1 MSLQPI
7 KLNLKVYQG
16 STFVETIRW
25 ESSLK
30 DYVPITNISKSA
42 PLVVTTNNSHTIP
55 ANWRV
60 KITVTNGMKELSN
73 AIDYLTVT
81 SVTSTTL
88 TFNSINSISYTTY
101 VSGGIIEY
109 NVPIDLA
116 NTTARMQIREKASSS
131 VVIDE
136 LTTANGK
143 LVIDNAL
150 KEIRILVPATV
161 TAAYNFTS
169 AAYNLEIVQ
178 GSTVIPL
185 LFGSVTLERE
195 ITK

>member
-42 PLVVTTNNSHTIP
+42 PLVVTTAGHTIP

-60 KITVTNGMKELSN
+60 KITVTNGMKEISN

-81 SVTSTTL
+81 SVTGNTL

-101 VSGGIIEY
+101 VSGGMIEY

-116 NTTARMQIREKASSS
+116 NTTARMQIREKSSSS

>member
-30 DYVPITNISKSA
+30 DYILIQNISKSA
-42 PLVVTTNNSHTIP
+42 PLVVTTAANHTIP

-60 KITVTNGMKELSN
+60 KITVTSGMKELSN
-73 AIDYLTVT
+73 PLDYLTVT
-81 SVTSTTL
+81 STTNTTL
-88 TFNSINSISYTTY
+88 TFNSINSINYTTY
-101 VSGGIIEY
+101 VSGGMIEY

-116 NTTARMQIREKASSS
+116 NTTARMQIREKVSSS

-143 LVIDNAL
+143 LVVDNSL
-150 KEIRILVPATV
+150 KEIRIIVPATV
-161 TAAYNFTS
+161 TAGYNFTS
-169 AAYNLEIVQ
+169 AAYNLEIIQ

-185 LFGSVTLERE
+185 LFGNVTLERE
-195 ITK
+195 ITR

>member
-42 PLVVTTNNSHTIP
+42 PLVVTTAGHSIP

-60 KITVTNGMKELSN
+60 KITITNGMKELSN
-73 AIDYLTVT
+73 TIDYLTVT
-81 SVTSTTL
+81 SVTGTTL

-101 VSGGIIEY
+101 VSGGMIEY

-116 NTTARMQIREKASSS
+116 NTTARMQIREKSSSS

-150 KEIRILVPATV
+150 KEIRILVPANV

>member
-30 DYVPITNISKSA
+30 EYIPITNISKSA
-42 PLVVTTNNSHTIP
+42 PLVVTTAGHTIP

-73 AIDYLTVT
+73 AIDYLTIT
-81 SVTSTTL
+81 SVTGTTL
-88 TFNSINSISYTTY
+88 TFNSINAINYTTY
-101 VSGGIIEY
+101 VSGGMIEY

-116 NTTARMQIREKASSS
+116 NTTARMQIREKVSSS
-131 VVIDE
+131 VIIDE
-136 LTTANGK
+136 LTTENGK
-143 LVIDNAL
+143 LVVDNSL
-150 KEIRILVPATV
+150 KEIRIVVSASA
-161 TAAYNFTS
+161 TAAYTFNS

-185 LFGSVTLERE
+185 LFGNITLERE
-195 ITK
+195 ITR

>member
-42 PLVVTTNNSHTIP
+42 PLVVTTAGHSIP

-81 SVTSTTL
+81 SVTGTTL
-88 TFNSINSISYTTY
+88 TFNAINSISYTTY
-101 VSGGIIEY
+101 VSGGMIEY

-143 LVIDNAL
+143 LIIDNAL

-161 TAAYNFTS
+161 TAAYNFNS

-178 GSTVIPL
+178 GSVVIPL
-185 LFGSVTLERE
+185 LFGSITLERE

>member
-30 DYVPITNISKSA
+30 NYIPITNISKSA
-42 PLVVTTNNSHTIP
+42 PLVVTTASHSIP

-73 AIDYLTVT
+73 ALDYITVT
-81 SVTSTTL
+81 STTGTTL

-101 VSGGIIEY
+101 VSGGMIEY

-131 VVIDE
+131 VIIDE
-136 LTTANGK
+136 LTTTNGK
-143 LVIDNAL
+143 LVIDNTL
-150 KEIRILVPATV
+150 KEITIIVSATA

-185 LFGSVTLERE
+185 LFGNVILERE
-195 ITK
+195 ITR

>member
-16 STFVETIRW
+16 STFIETIRW

-30 DYVPITNISKSA
+30 EYVPITNISKAA
-42 PLVVTTNNSHTIP
+42 PLVVTTAGHTIP

-73 AIDYLTVT
+73 ALDYLVAT
-81 SVTSTTL
+81 SVTGTTL

-101 VSGGIIEY
+101 VSGGMIEY
-109 NVPIDLA
+109 NVPVDL
-116 NTTARMQIREKASSS
+116 TSMTARMQIRDKVSSS

-136 LTTANGK
+136 LTTENGK
-143 LVIDNAL
+143 LVIDNTT
-150 KEIRILVPATV
+150 KEIRILVSATA
-161 TAAYNFTS
+161 TAAYNFS
-169 AAYNLEIVQ
+169 VAAYNLEIIQ

-185 LFGSVTLERE
+185 LYGNVTLERE
-195 ITK
+195 ITR